1 MKTHVRA
8 ITLNHF
14 ERRIPR
20 TNGDYIDTEILTAAI
35 PTDAQVRFIAF
46 YRQIVTLSQWAEE
59 YPAWNKKTEG

>member
-46 YRQIVTLSQWAEE
+46 YRQIVTLSQ
-59 YPAWNKKTEG
+59 